1 MAWTQSSRDK
11 AVRKK
16 RQKAEIRDGEIRAVK
31 RARPY
36 LTLQS
41 LACQFGVSHM
51 TIKRAL
57 DKQLTLDVEGE
68 TP

>member
-11 AVRKK
+11 AVRNK
-16 RQKAEIRDGEIRAVK
+16 RQNALIRDGEIRAVK

-36 LTLQS
+36 LTLHE
-41 LACQFGVSHM
+41 LADQFGVSHM

-57 DKQLTLDVEGE
+57 DKQLTLDVDRS
-68 TP
+68 PV